1 MVLGKSLEQICNNLS
16 RNEEEICQGIYAVIV
31 KIMISHAYH
40 FSLISRAFN
49 FFFIYWFTTEKIN
62 SL

>member
-1 MVLGKSLEQICNNLS
+1 MKKKFAKDA
-16 RNEEEICQGIYAVIV
+16 RIYAVIV

-49 FFFIYWFTTEKIN
+49 FFSYIGIQLRKLIHCDWLSAGEIVANF
-62 SL
+62 